1 MQINYYSLNQYLD
14 IVFRSRS
21 HHFFVTVLPEE
32 VQKAFGLSKQRYP
45 G

>member
-1 MQINYYSLNQYLD
+1 MDMFQEFVNAINYYSLNQYLD

-32 VQKAFGLSKQRYP
+32 VQKAFV
-45 G
+45 